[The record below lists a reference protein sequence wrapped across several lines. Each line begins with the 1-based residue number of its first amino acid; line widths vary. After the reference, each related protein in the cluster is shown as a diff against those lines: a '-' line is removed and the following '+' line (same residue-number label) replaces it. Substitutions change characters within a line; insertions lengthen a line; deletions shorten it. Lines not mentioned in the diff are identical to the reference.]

1 LPFFK
6 MNKLVLHLCFVFI
19 ALTMSAQDSLLVG
32 KSYFEDQLYISIT
45 NNTLVNKPDELK
57 SKGISIGLAT
67 GFIKDISLNEKG
79 NIALGIGIGY
89 AYQKFNQNMMIGYDD
104 TYAIIDGSY
113 LRNKF
118 EKHSIEI
125 PFEIRI
131 RPQSSPTT
139 YRFWRLY
146 IGAKAGFSFY
156 NRSMFLDDSG
166 KIVTKN
172 IQRINN
178 WYYGPQISIGYNVIN
193 LYAFYNVNN
202 LFDNLV
208 LENQSTLN
216 DATFLNIGFQLYI
229 F

>member
-1 LPFFK
+1 
-6 MNKLVLHLCFVFI
+6 
-19 ALTMSAQDSLLVG
+19 MSAQDSLLIG
-32 KSYFEDQLYISIT
+32 KSYFEDQIYISIT
-45 NNTLVNKPDELK
+45 NNTLVNKPATIK
-57 SKGISIGLAT
+57 SKGISISLAT
-67 GFIKDISLNEKG
+67 GFIKDISLNKKG

-89 AYQKFNQNMMIGYDD
+89 AYQKFNQNIMFGNND
-104 TYAIIDGSY
+104 TYAIIDVSY

-131 RPQSSPTT
+131 RPKSSPIT

-146 IGAKAGFSFY
+146 FGAKVGYSFY
-156 NRSMFLDDSG
+156 NRSLYLNDSG
-166 KIVTKN
+166 KIINKN
-172 IQRINN
+172 IQKINN

-193 LYAFYNVNN
+193 LYAFYNLNN

-208 LENQSTLN
+208 LEDQTTLEGT
-216 DATFLNIGFQLYI
+216 TFLNIGFQLYI

>member
-1 LPFFK
+1 MPFFK
-6 MNKLVLHLCFVFI
+6 MNKFFLNLCFAFI
-19 ALTMSAQDSLLVG
+19 ALHMSGQDSLLIG
-32 KSYFEDQLYISIT
+32 KPYFEDQIYFSIT
-45 NNTLVNKPDELK
+45 NNTLVNKPTILK

-67 GFIKDISLNEKG
+67 GFIKDISLNKKG

-104 TYAIIDGSY
+104 TYTSIDASY

-131 RPQSSPTT
+131 RPKSSPTT

-146 IGAKAGFSFY
+146 LGAKAGYSFF
-156 NRSMFLDDSG
+156 NRSLFLNESE
-166 KIVTKN
+166 KITNKN
-172 IQRINN
+172 IQKINK

-193 LYAFYNVNN
+193 LYAFYNLND

-208 LENQSTLN
+208 LEDQTALN
-216 DATFLNIGFQLYI
+216 GTTFLNIGFQLYI